1 MSNLPG
7 NLDNQQ
13 LSVAT
18 SRAQD
23 AIVATFRGEVS
34 VEDPAAQL
42 RPFLADLDAAAK
54 DAKAVVLDFTELNFM
69 NSSGIKQFV
78 GFLLLGVGR
87 PADQR
92 YKVRIRYKEAV
103 TWQVTSL
110 PVLGKLAPDVVELEA
125 V

>member
-7 NLDNQQ
+7 NLENQQ
-13 LSVAT
+13 LSAVT
-18 SRAQD
+18 SREQD
-23 AIVATFRGEVS
+23 AILAKFRGEVS

-42 RPFLADLDAAAK
+42 RPFLTELDAAAK
-54 DAKAVVLDFTELNFM
+54 SAKAVVLDFTELNFM

-78 GFLLLGVGR
+78 GFLLLGAGR

-125 V
+125 I